1 MKSELFLLKDSFR
14 KSKILVV
21 GDLMLDQYFFGQSS
35 RQSPEADVP
44 VITKSNEDFF
54 LGGAANTAFNI
65 KMLGRGKVGLCG
77 VVGSDISGKII
88 TELCQKA
95 KLNFE
100 GLYQDKNHVTTTK
113 KRIYFKNQQLLRIDT
128 EQSKISQRAEHY
140 ILNYIQKNINRY
152 DLVVV
157 SDYNKGVINAGLMKN
172 IVNLTSKQG
181 KKVIVDPKQDLSIY
195 FSANYITPN
204 LHELEKF
211 AKISNNSLKGII
223 KESNDLLNRY
233 QIENLLVTMGEKGML
248 FINSEFSQF
257 IKTKKVLNADVVGA
271 GDTVVASLSL
281 CIAAGLNGILSSKIS
296 NEAARISVSK
306 SGTSSVSFDELSE
319 KITSYF

>member
-1 MKSELFLLKDSFR
+1 M
-14 KSKILVV
+14 
-21 GDLMLDQYFFGQSS
+21 
-35 RQSPEADVP
+35 
-44 VITKSNEDFF
+44 
-54 LGGAANTAFNI
+54 
-65 KMLGRGKVGLCG
+65 
-77 VVGSDISGKII
+77 
-88 TELCQKA
+88 
-95 KLNFE
+95 
-100 GLYQDKNHVTTTK
+100 
-113 KRIYFKNQQLLRIDT
+113 
-128 EQSKISQRAEHY
+128 
-140 ILNYIQKNINRY
+140 
-152 DLVVV
+152 
-157 SDYNKGVINAGLMKN
+157 
-172 IVNLTSKQG
+172 
-181 KKVIVDPKQDLSIY
+181 
-195 FSANYITPN
+195 
-204 LHELEKF
+204 
-211 AKISNNSLKGII
+211 KGII